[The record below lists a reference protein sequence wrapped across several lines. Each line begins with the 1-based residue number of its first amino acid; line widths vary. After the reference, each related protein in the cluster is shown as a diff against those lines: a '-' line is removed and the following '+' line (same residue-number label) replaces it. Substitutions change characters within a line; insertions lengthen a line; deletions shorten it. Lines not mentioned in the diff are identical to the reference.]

1 MENYIYLDNNA
12 NSVPTKEVISTYIK
26 YSTVGNIDGNNK
38 IAKNAK
44 KKVEEFKQYLN
55 DICELN
61 DEYELILTSGAT
73 ESNNSFIRMVVER
86 SIKQNVKPHI
96 LISNVEHSSITQC
109 CLDLVPIISFEEIPV
124 SIQGDFYGQ
133 VDPMLLE
140 KCITDNIRIN
150 RKPTLI
156 CIMSA
161 NNENGT
167 INRVR
172 ELSSI
177 AHKYDILFFSD
188 CVQLFPR
195 YPVLANKI
203 DLDAFSIS
211 FHKLHGYAGI
221 GLLAVRKEILTT
233 LKSIMSGS
241 RKYRSGTM
249 NPSLIMSSF
258 VATVQTFENRQE
270 KTTYL
275 RSLRSYLL
283 SKLNSS
289 INIVNVLDKYEMVNI
304 LKSNTLPTV
313 IVCMIRNT
321 KWHLPNTLFIANNIE
336 GCCNIAI
343 QNWLE
348 HYNIIIGL
356 GSACNNISG
365 NVSYVVKNT
374 VPENIRSSVIRVS
387 LCDHNTEK
395 EIDVFVKKYLEIILS
410 KKGLSD
416 DFIKNS

>member
-1 MENYIYLDNNA
+1 
-12 NSVPTKEVISTYIK
+12 
-26 YSTVGNIDGNNK
+26 
-38 IAKNAK
+38 
-44 KKVEEFKQYLN
+44 
-55 DICELN
+55 
-61 DEYELILTSGAT
+61 
-73 ESNNSFIRMVVER
+73 MVVER